1 MRNSCIKS
9 VVIALALSLL
19 LPTSGLNAAAAAAG
33 VNPFRNNVSKG
44 VNKKPSALNKAKLKA
59 RKLPRAKAASAKKKA
74 MRKAPAGLKLR
85 QQQLR
90 GQLKQKQ
97 LQSREFL
104 RQLEQ
109 KQ

>member
-19 LPTSGLNAAAAAAG
+19 LPTSGLNTAAAAG
-33 VNPFRNNVSKG
+33 VNPVRNNVSNG
-44 VNKKPSALNKAKLKA
+44 VNKKPSALNKARLKA